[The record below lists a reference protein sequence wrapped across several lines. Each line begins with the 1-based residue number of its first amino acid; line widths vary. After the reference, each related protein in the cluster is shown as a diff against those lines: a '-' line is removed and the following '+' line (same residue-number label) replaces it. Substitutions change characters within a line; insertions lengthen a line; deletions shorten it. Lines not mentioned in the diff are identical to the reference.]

1 MTVPEW
7 FTRMRSALDT
17 KMGLEVLELSAERV
31 VGRMPVQG
39 NTQPMGLWHG
49 GASCVLAETLA
60 SIGSAAHALPDRLAF
75 GVDINAT
82 HHRPAATGWVTGTA
96 TALRLG
102 RTVTSYE
109 VVLTDDEGDRLCT
122 ARVTCQLTA
131 PRPTPVDLLAPRTE
145 VLPRGEPGGPR
156 ELG

>member
-1 MTVPEW
+1 VTVPDW
-7 FTRMRSALDT
+7 FARMRSALDD
-17 KMGLEVLELSAERV
+17 KMGLEVLELSAQRV
-31 VGRMPVQG
+31 VGRMPVAG

-60 SIGSAAHALPDRLAF
+60 SIGAAAHAHPGRIAV

-82 HHRPAATGWVTGTA
+82 HHRPATAGWVTGTA

-102 RTVTSYE
+102 RSVASYE
-109 VVLTDDEGDRLCT
+109 VVLTDDTGDRLCT

-131 PRPTPVDLLAPRTE
+131 PGAAPQTS
-145 VLPRGEPGGPR
+145 PPK
-156 ELG
+156 